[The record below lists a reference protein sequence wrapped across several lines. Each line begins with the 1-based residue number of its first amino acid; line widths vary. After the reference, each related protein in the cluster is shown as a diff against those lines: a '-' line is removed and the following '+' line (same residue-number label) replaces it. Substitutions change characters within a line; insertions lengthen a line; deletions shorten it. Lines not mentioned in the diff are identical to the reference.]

1 MKKIVLKLS
10 GEILQGKDRHV
21 DIKYIENLAKD
32 ISEIVK
38 KGYKIALVIGGGN
51 IWRHRDNAD
60 LKMDRVHSDQIG
72 MMATI
77 MNALILEDM
86 FKEKGIK
93 VKAVSNLSVPA
104 VLPDYESKKAVSMF
118 KKYDVLICA
127 GGTGK
132 PYVTTDSAAALRAV
146 EIGAEALFK
155 ATNVDF
161 VYNKD
166 PRKFKDVKPIK
177 SISAREVVEKK
188 LGVMDLSAVSL
199 CMSKKIP
206 IFIFNIFKKGNLL
219 RAVFKRDIGTMVK

>member
-77 MNALILEDM
+77 MNALILEDK
-86 FKEKGIK
+86 FKENGIN

-104 VLPDYESKKAVSMF
+104 VLPDYEPKKTVSMF

-146 EIGAEALFK
+146 EIGAEALLK

-166 PRKFKDVKPIK
+166 PRKFKDAKPIK

-219 RAVFKRDIGTMVK
+219 REVFKRDIGTIIK

>member
-32 ISEIVK
+32 IFEIVK

-86 FKEKGIK
+86 FKEKGLK
-93 VKAVSNLSVPA
+93 VKAVSALSARA
-104 VLPDYESKKAVSMF
+104 VLPDYEPKKAVSMF

-146 EIGAEALFK
+146 EVGAEALLK

-166 PRKFKDVKPIK
+166 PRKFKDAKPIK

-219 RAVFKRDIGTMVK
+219 RAVFKRDVGTIIN

>member
-86 FKEKGIK
+86 FKEKGLK